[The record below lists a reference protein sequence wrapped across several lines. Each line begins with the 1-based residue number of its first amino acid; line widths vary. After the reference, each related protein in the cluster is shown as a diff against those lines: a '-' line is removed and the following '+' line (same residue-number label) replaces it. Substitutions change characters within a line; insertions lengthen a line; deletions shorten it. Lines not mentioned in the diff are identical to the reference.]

1 MGGGWLQLTR
11 TRIRGG
17 SSHDRGAVALEYAII
32 LPVLLLMILG
42 ALDAG
47 RVMWLQVT
55 LERAVEAAARCAAIN
70 ETTCGSTAQVQ
81 NYAAAQAYGATMGA
95 SAFVAASA
103 SCGTRV
109 TGTVP
114 FTFAIPW
121 VMRRKI
127 TLSATACYPVE

>member
-1 MGGGWLQLTR
+1 MAWGWR
-11 TRIRGG
+11 NRIRARRRGG
-17 SSHDRGAVALEYAII
+17 AARSRGAVALEYAII
-32 LPVLLLMILG
+32 LPALLLMILG
-42 ALDAG
+42 ALDVG

-70 ETTCGSTAQVQ
+70 EVECGSATQIQ
-81 NYAAAQAYGATMGA
+81 SYAASQAYGTTIGA
-95 SAFVAASA
+95 AVFVAASA
-103 SCGTRV
+103 SCGTSV

-127 TLSATACYPVE
+127 TLRATACYPVE

>member
-1 MGGGWLQLTR
+1 M
-11 TRIRGG
+11 RIRGG
-17 SSHDRGAVALEYAII
+17 ASRDHGTVALEYAII

-47 RVMWLQVT
+47 RVIWLQVT

-70 ETTCGSTAQVQ
+70 EISCGSAAQIQ
-81 NYAAAQAYGATMGA
+81 SYAASQAYGTTIGAT
-95 SAFVAASA
+95 AFVSASA
-103 SCGTRV
+103 SCGTSV

-121 VMRRKI
+121 VLKRSI
-127 TLSATACYPVE
+127 TLSATACYPVQ

>member
-1 MGGGWLQLTR
+1 MGGGWLTRVR
-11 TRIRGG
+11 TRMRGG
-17 SSHDRGAVALEYAII
+17 APHTRGTVALEYAII

-47 RVMWLQVT
+47 RVIWLQVT

-70 ETTCGSTAQVQ
+70 EIKCGSAAQIQ
-81 NYAAAQAYGATMGA
+81 SYAASQAYGTTIAAT
-95 SAFVAASA
+95 AFVAASA
-103 SCGTRV
+103 SCGTSV
-109 TGTVP
+109 KGTVP